1 MADKLSET
9 ITYGNVDEEYAAK
22 LAEIA
27 PELDGPV
34 WMVNLMKY
42 RDMAVYEDGRES
54 TITGAEA
61 DALYAPFEIFR
72 ELGASLVLYAEVE
85 ATLLGDGQDWDAV
98 AVVNYPSRQAFL
110 AMQERPDYLD
120 RHAHKA
126 AGMERTIIMCCTPM
140 DLPIPPPDF
149 PRASFSTAPNPST
162 PEDPAIIVCHVV
174 QLAGGGSGAA
184 DFNMYSSKAAKIGFA
199 QGVRIEGFFEVEG
212 TPVGDGRRWDQV
224 RFNAFP
230 SRAAFSAVVNDP
242 ERQEAHAAHR
252 EVAMSDT
259 YTMILRPLIDRLG
272 ASVAAGWS

>member
-9 ITYGNVDEEYAAK
+9 ITYGMVDVAYADR
-22 LAEIA
+22 LEQVA
-27 PELDGPV
+27 PDEDGPV

-42 RDMAVYEDGRES
+42 REVAVYEDGRES
-54 TITGAEA
+54 SISGAEA

-72 ELGASLVLYAEVE
+72 ELGAALVLFAEVE

-98 AVVNYPSRQAFL
+98 AVVHYPSRRAFL
-110 AMQERPDYLD
+110 EMQERPDYLE

-140 DLPIPPPDF
+140 DLPFAAPDF
-149 PRASFSTAPNPST
+149 PRAPFDAAPNPST
-162 PEDPAIIVCHVV
+162 PEAPPILVCHVV
-174 QLAGGGSGAA
+174 QLADGGAGAA
-184 DFNMYSSKAAKIGFA
+184 DFNAYSAKAAKVGLA
-199 QGVRIEGFFEVEG
+199 QGVRIDGWFAVEG
-212 TPVGDGRRWDQV
+212 TPVGDGRQWDQV

-242 ERQEAHAAHR
+242 ERLEAHVAHR

-259 YTMILRPLIDRLG
+259 YTMLLRPLIDRLG
-272 ASVAAGWS
+272 ASVGADWF